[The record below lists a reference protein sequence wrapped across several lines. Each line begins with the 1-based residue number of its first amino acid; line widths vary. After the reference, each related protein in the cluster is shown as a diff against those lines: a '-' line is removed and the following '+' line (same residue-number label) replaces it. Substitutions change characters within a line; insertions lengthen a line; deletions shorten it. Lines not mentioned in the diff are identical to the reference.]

1 MTRAANV
8 PFHALF
14 YKYCLCAIFYI
25 LYYVMFSEKN
35 FLDKYFSGAIKY
47 KVDNYFNGCANI
59 ILDKHKIELC
69 SNKTV

>member
-1 MTRAANV
+1 
-8 PFHALF
+8 
-14 YKYCLCAIFYI
+14 
-25 LYYVMFSEKN
+25 MFSEKN